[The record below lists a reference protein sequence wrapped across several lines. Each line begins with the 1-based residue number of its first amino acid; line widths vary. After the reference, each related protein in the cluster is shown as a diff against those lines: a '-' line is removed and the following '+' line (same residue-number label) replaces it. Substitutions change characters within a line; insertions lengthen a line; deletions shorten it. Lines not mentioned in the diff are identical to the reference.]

1 MRFLII
7 PGLFAALAGCAN
19 VDVTPSKAKKAAPQ
33 LKADGVAGR
42 MCETVNAVATG
53 FGEKTVTRFAESNLS
68 LVIDKAKDELSK
80 KGAKSFSLESQAVQC
95 EDYIN
100 FGGSIGREHK
110 CRASVKLCGKA
121 V

>member
-1 MRFLII
+1 MRFMIV
-7 PGLFAALAGCAN
+7 PGLLAALAGCADGGAS
-19 VDVTPSKAKKAAPQ
+19 VSRTKAAAPQ
-33 LKADGVAGR
+33 LQAETIAGR

-53 FGEKTVTRFAESNLS
+53 FGEKNVTRFAESNLN

-80 KGAKSFSLESQAVQC
+80 KGAKSFSLESQTVRC

-110 CRASVKLCGKA
+110 CRARAKLCGK
-121 V
+121 VV